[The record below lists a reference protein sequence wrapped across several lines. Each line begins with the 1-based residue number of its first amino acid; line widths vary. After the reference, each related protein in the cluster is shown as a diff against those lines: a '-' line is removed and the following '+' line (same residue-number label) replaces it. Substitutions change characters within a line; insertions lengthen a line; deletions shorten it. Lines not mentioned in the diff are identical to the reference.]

1 MDKQDKKNVSS
12 LEGGDMI
19 LLALVIALF
28 DLGYFKKKFVCTI
41 PHSF

>member
-19 LLALVIALF
+19 LLALL
-28 DLGYFKKKFVCTI
+28 KKKFNELKMTLYI
-41 PHSF
+41 LYSPKS